1 MAFRVHDPLGNWN
14 DVISKL
20 ISTAHLF
27 AHLRF
32 NPGVTSRTAKLTT
45 GWLSSRLGRAGFA
58 PAGQLIRFHQ
68 LPPDPALPG
77 RNHATTPRQ

>member
-20 ISTAHLF
+20 VSTAHLF
-27 AHLRF
+27 AYLRI

-45 GWLSSRLGRAGFA
+45 GWLS
-58 PAGQLIRFHQ
+58 
-68 LPPDPALPG
+68 
-77 RNHATTPRQ
+77 

>member
-32 NPGVTSRTAKLTT
+32 NPGVTSTAAKLTT
-45 GWLSSRLGRAGFA
+45 GWLS
-58 PAGQLIRFHQ
+58 
-68 LPPDPALPG
+68 
-77 RNHATTPRQ
+77 